1 MQRALTVVLSLPFL
15 VPAVGFAA
23 EAVSTAATRA
33 APPPAAAAA
42 PLPDHVVYW
51 HLFRHI
57 VALDRKAAELETRG
71 EDGSRLRSLY
81 RNRASLSAAQA
92 RTLSEIA
99 SDCNDE
105 VATQDRRAEEV
116 IRAARARLAKGRLAK
131 GEAPPPPPTD
141 LRSLQEERNAAVLR
155 ARDRL
160 RRELGETEFARFDR
174 FVATR
179 VAPQIRNLSP
189 ALRAAAA
196 QRRSKP

>member
-1 MQRALTVVLSLPFL
+1 MQRALVVALSLPFL
-15 VPAVGFAA
+15 VPAASFAA
-23 EAVSTAATRA
+23 LAAPAEASRA
-33 APPPAAAAA
+33 APPSADEAA
-42 PLPDHVVYW
+42 PLPEHVVYW
-51 HLFRHI
+51 HLFRHVVI
-57 VALDRKAAELETRG
+57 LDRKADELETRG

-81 RNRASLSAAQA
+81 RDRASLSAAQA

-131 GEAPPPPPTD
+131 GEAPPPPPTE
-141 LRSLQEERNAAVLR
+141 LRSLQEERNSAVHR

-179 VAPQIRNLSP
+179 VASQIRNLSP